1 MSILDVLHFPDPRL
15 RTIAKAVEVV
25 DDSIRRIVDDMF
37 ETMYDAPGVGLAATQ
52 VNIHRRIVVMDVSE
66 NKDEPLCLIN
76 PEIIE
81 SDGEQEGDEGCLSV
95 PEQFETVQRAEFV
108 KIRFQDREG
117 KWNELEAHELLS
129 VCVQH
134 EIDHL
139 NGKLF
144 IDYLSPLKR
153 NRIRKKLAKAA
164 KQEQSARSNTLA

>member
-15 RTIAKAVEVV
+15 RTVAKAVEVV
-25 DDSIRRIVDDMF
+25 DDEIRRIVSDML

-66 NKDEPLCLIN
+66 NKDQPLCLIN

-81 SDGEQEGDEGCLSV
+81 REGDQEGEEGCLSV
-95 PEQFETVQRAEFV
+95 PEQFETVNRAEFV
-108 KIRFQDREG
+108 KIRYQGLEG
-117 KWNELEAHELLS
+117 KWRELEAHALLS

-144 IDYLSPLKR
+144 IDYISPLKR
-153 NRIRKKLAKAA
+153 NRIRKKLAKMA
-164 KQEQSARSNTLA
+164 KQEQSNRSRIVV

>member
-37 ETMYDAPGVGLAATQ
+37 ATMYDAPGVGLAATQ